1 MTQAVYTILIDGK
14 DAFTD
19 LTEDEFCDKMMDLAQ
34 DFYESG
40 VPHPDSVT
48 HTVKSYG

>member
-1 MTQAVYTILIDGK
+1 MTQAVYTIFIDNK
-14 DAFTD
+14 EAFTD
-19 LTEDEFCDKMMDLAQ
+19 LTEDDFCDKMMDLAQ
-34 DFYESG
+34 EFYESG